1 MTTVHRTTPKF
12 LAIVSF
18 LVFGVIGC
26 VPAFS
31 RQTTSKQTQST
42 VHLGDN
48 SDWWSLTR
56 EDTDAERITFQER
69 ELSRGNFQILGI
81 NLDEGLFRRAEGKF
95 GRATTVERGDASSAR
110 AQLCYVSIGEATS
123 TYLIFETGEVNN
135 TFYLFNA
142 GPAWNGNDKCVATKV
157 AISGASTISG
167 LHLGLTPSQVIAI
180 LDKPTIRR
188 EDQLSYYLHVRKKT
202 SEADLKRIRQQHREM
217 SDKEFI
223 DNYAFYDLT
232 AMIVMRFKDS
242 KLNYLAVSEL
252 ETN

>member
-18 LVFGVIGC
+18 SVFGVIGC

-252 ETN
+252 ETY